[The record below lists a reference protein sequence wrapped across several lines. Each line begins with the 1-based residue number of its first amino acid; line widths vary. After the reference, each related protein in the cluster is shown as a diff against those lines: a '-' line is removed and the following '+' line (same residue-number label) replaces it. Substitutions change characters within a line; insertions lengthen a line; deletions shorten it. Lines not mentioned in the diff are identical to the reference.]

1 MKNFPLITKY
11 IDEIGIDV
19 NQSDRLFLQILE
31 AKLKEVESGR
41 RLTVDDA
48 VGETYDTYSEAM
60 DNSYDDY

>member
-19 NQSDRLFLQILE
+19 NQSERLFLSILE
-31 AKLKEVESGR
+31 DRLSDVENGR
-41 RLTVDDA
+41 CTVDDA
-48 VGETYDTYSEAM
+48 VGEAYDFYAEAM

>member
-19 NQSDRLFLQILE
+19 NQSESLFLSILE
-31 AKLKEVESGR
+31 ANLLNVENGKY
-41 RLTVDDA
+41 TVDDA
-48 VGETYDTYSEAM
+48 VGKAYDFYAEAM

>member
-19 NQSDRLFLQILE
+19 NQSESLFLSILE
-31 AKLKEVESGR
+31 ANLSDVEKGR
-41 RLTVDDA
+41 CTVDDA
-48 VGETYDTYSEAM
+48 VGEAYDFYAEAM

>member
-19 NQSDRLFLQILE
+19 NQSESLFLSILE
-31 AKLKEVESGR
+31 ANLLNVENGKY
-41 RLTVDDA
+41 TVDDA
-48 VGETYDTYSEAM
+48 VGNAYDFYAEAM

>member
-1 MKNFPLITKY
+1 MQNFPLITKY

-41 RLTVDDA
+41 HLTVDDA